1 MSAEGASYGRLQ
13 RVLDRVSFTWGAS
26 GTKLAYVAEHG
37 LWMNRF
43 RPGGPH
49 ALWIA
54 GHLAFYEG
62 GARKLYQG
70 LEHNPLGHWK
80 DLFANGSECYDEPKK
95 YPDPEQLLAE
105 LERGRQE
112 ALAAISGLSDA
123 QLDSPVVNE
132 RLKIRDL
139 QSQIEFMVWHD
150 AHHDAQLGA
159 IVNNHKATQS
169 G

>member
-1 MSAEGASYGRLQ
+1 MDEPIPS
-13 RVLDRVSFTWGAS
+13 
-26 GTKLAYVAEHG
+26 
-37 LWMNRF
+37 
-43 RPGGPH
+43 GGPH

-70 LEHNPLGHWK
+70 LEHNPSGTGRTCLPTA
-80 DLFANGSECYDEPKK
+80 ANATTSRTNIPIPSSCWPNW
-95 YPDPEQLLAE
+95 
-105 LERGRQE
+105 RVGRKE
-112 ALAAISGLSDA
+112 ALAAIAGLSDA
-123 QLDSPVVNE
+123 QLDSPVVND
-132 RLKIRDL
+132 RLAIKDL

-159 IVNNHKATQS
+159 ILNNHKASQS

>member
-1 MSAEGASYGRLQ
+1 MSDGGSSYGRLQ
-13 RVLDRVSFTWGAS
+13 RILDRVGFAWRAS
-26 GTKLAYVAEHG
+26 RSKLEYVAEHG
-37 LWMNRF
+37 LWMSRF

-70 LEHNPLGHWK
+70 LDHNPLGDWK
-80 DLFANGSECYDEPKK
+80 DLFANGSECYDDPGK
-95 YPDPEQLLAE
+95 YPAPEQLLAE
-105 LERGRQE
+105 LGRGRDE
-112 ALAAISGLSDA
+112 VLAAIAGMSDA

-132 RLKIRDL
+132 RLAIKDV

-159 IVNNHKATQS
+159 IVNNHKASQS

>member
-1 MSAEGASYGRLQ
+1 MSNDRASYGRLQ
-13 RVLDRVSFTWGAS
+13 RILDRVGFTWRAS
-26 GTKLAYVAEHG
+26 SSKLEYVAEHG
-37 LWMNRF
+37 IWMNRF

-70 LEHNPLGHWK
+70 LEHHPLGHWK
-80 DLFANGSECYDEPKK
+80 DLFANGSECYDEADK
-95 YPDPEQLLAE
+95 YPDPEQLLAA
-105 LERGRQE
+105 LESGRKE
-112 ALAAISGLSDA
+112 ALAAIAGLSDA

-132 RLKIRDL
+132 RLAIKDL

-159 IVNNHKATQS
+159 ILNNHKASQS